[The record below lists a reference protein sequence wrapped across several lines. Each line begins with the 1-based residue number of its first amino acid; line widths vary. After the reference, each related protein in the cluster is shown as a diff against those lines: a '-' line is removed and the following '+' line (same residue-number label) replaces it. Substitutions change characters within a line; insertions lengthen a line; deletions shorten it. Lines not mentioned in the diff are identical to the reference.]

1 MTEWL
6 TRRTV
11 QGTASVTTL
20 AVLVSVVGAGSKWW

>member
-11 QGTASVTTL
+11 QGGTSVTTL
-20 AVLVSVVGAGSKWW
+20 AVLVAVVGAGSKWW